1 MDISDRIR
9 DRSPLRLDDRAD
21 ISHNRDSSRDRD
33 RSRRGDRPS
42 RFGPRNTSPV
52 EDGDATC
59 RVFVSNIPYEFGWQD
74 LKDLFRREEGDLTC
88 CLSLEGDLTCCL
100 SLDGDLTCCLSL
112 EGDLTYFLSLEV
124 GKVDYVE
131 LFKDENDK
139 ARGCGIVKFETPDLV
154 NKAIEKMHRY
164 ELNNRNLVVKQDFDS
179 ERDKYGRLVGRGG
192 GGGGGQSRGG
202 GGGGGQSRGGD
213 HPRGGDGGGGMPRG
227 GRDESPRK
235 WGIEPSLAHLAANI
249 GAGGNKWGN
258 TYGLSPQFLESLWIT
273 GPLVNRVFVA
283 NLDYQV
289 DNKKLKEV
297 FKLAGKVEKAQVSL
311 DKEGKS
317 RGFGVVE
324 FDHPVEAVQAI
335 SMLHNQMLYERKLT
349 VRMDRVENKIEGPPK
364 LPEGLRGIGMGL
376 GTNGYPLNDVA
387 RNLPSAAQGAAG
399 LVGAM
404 PQGTSLGGGLGAAA
418 LVGQSGLVGLGGAA
432 NLASAAGLG
441 NLSAASFLGSNL
453 AGTGDLSLANLANL
467 PGAFGASGLTASLN
481 AAAGLGAGGNSA
493 SYLGVSGGGGGSQGV
508 GHGYGGGNT
517 GGLGSGFGNS
527 NRDFDSLSA
536 ALGGGGGAGSSYA
549 SGAPQRDYR
558 SVPAEDN
565 YSNGPSRAGLGAT
578 CLLAPTVTWQMLR
591 DKFHEIGD
599 VKFAELRGK
608 DMGLVRFV
616 SDWDAE
622 RAVRILALGIT

>member
-1 MDISDRIR
+1 MTE
-9 DRSPLRLDDRAD
+9 RLASKQQKEAL
-21 ISHNRDSSRDRD
+21 I
-33 RSRRGDRPS
+33 
-42 RFGPRNTSPV
+42 
-52 EDGDATC
+52 
-59 RVFVSNIPYEFGWQD
+59 
-74 LKDLFRREEGDLTC
+74 
-88 CLSLEGDLTCCL
+88 
-100 SLDGDLTCCLSL
+100 
-112 EGDLTYFLSLEV
+112 

-213 HPRGGDGGGGMPRG
+213 HPRGGDGGGGMPRGG

-404 PQGTSLGGGLGAAA
+404 PQGTSLGGGLGAHHLPLSSSTTSLLFPLVTDLHGLVNSSLVMATVNLLDLMLSCNVALPGAAA

-441 NLSAASFLGSNL
+441 NLSAASLLGSNL

-517 GGLGSGFGNS
+517 GGLGSGFGSS

-549 SGAPQRDYR
+549 SGPPQRDYR